1 MIAVINELSFEYQF
15 ETKEHALNSIMKFI
29 HICKKIKSDSITNI
43 DKIIAGEV
51 DKQIQIAP
59 RYNLIKLIQE
69 IKPREERTFFLSLL
83 TNSGVYVGYTRN
95 CIINGKSVK
104 MVIYDKNELLISL
117 EGNEIFCDNII
128 SIELDNNE
136 INIRNISRD
145 EHIDFYRRELGIR
158 KYVANKEKHKPDRE
172 NAYGKGK
179 IGSRMDLADDE
190 AQVLL
195 NKAIEI
201 NGRLYAKKNGSYYA
215 FQNEQDVIFHGY
227 RADDLKEN
235 IVRILD
241 RKFV

>member
-15 ETKEHALNSIMKFI
+15 ETKEHALNSIMTFI

-83 TNSGVYVGYTRN
+83 TNSGDYVGYTRN

-104 MVIYDKNELLISL
+104 MVIYDKNQLLISL

-128 SIELDNNE
+128 SIELDNKK